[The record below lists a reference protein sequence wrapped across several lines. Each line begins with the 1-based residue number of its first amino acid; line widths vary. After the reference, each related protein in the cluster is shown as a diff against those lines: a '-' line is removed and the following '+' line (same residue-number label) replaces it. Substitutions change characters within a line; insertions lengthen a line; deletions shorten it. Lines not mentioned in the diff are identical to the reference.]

1 MAGEWLPLAIVW
13 SGLYQ
18 HKQRHFPR
26 WCNSVTTSTGLCP
39 QTTFILIYLSWS
51 VCSGSVSSV
60 SSILD
65 DETGTLGGRCFIA
78 EYHRPCSSIGR
89 AAICE
94 IWARLPPSQMQVQI
108 LSWSTI
114 LAILLEVQCPSTWV
128 EAPQKVYIFV
138 HQICSSIKPK
148 GCWNPCSYVKLVS

>member
-89 AAICE
+89 AAIFE
-94 IWARLPPSQMQVQI
+94 IYLGSIPTIAYASSNHVMVNHFGHPTR
-108 LSWSTI
+108 STMSI
-114 LAILLEVQCPSTWV
+114 YLGWGPTKSVHFCPSNLFLNQT
-128 EAPQKVYIFV
+128 KGLL
-138 HQICSSIKPK
+138 KP
-148 GCWNPCSYVKLVS
+148 L